1 MSDDYQA
8 VGGVGWET
16 LGGGWMALV
25 RVFGSKAG
33 GVFFIFREGFKHMQH
48 VTLFFCVYLFG
59 PFLFYTWKTGP
70 TVVFFW
76 GLGKEE
82 RIMLTFSFDPF
93 FFLFFFQTY

>member
-33 GVFFIFREGFKHMQH
+33 GGFFIF
-48 VTLFFCVYLFG
+48 
-59 PFLFYTWKTGP
+59 
-70 TVVFFW
+70 
-76 GLGKEE
+76 
-82 RIMLTFSFDPF
+82 
-93 FFLFFFQTY
+93 